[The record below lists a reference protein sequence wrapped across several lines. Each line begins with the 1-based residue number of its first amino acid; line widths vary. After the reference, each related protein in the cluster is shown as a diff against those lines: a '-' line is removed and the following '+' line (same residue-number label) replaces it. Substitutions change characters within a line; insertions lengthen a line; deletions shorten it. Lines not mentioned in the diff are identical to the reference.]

1 MDESI
6 GSRLQYAMGIRRV
19 SQSELAVRADISTS
33 YISMM
38 CNDIKIPSKKMI
50 ARICSVLR
58 ISREWLADGY
68 GDMEEET
75 DSVSDIAV
83 ITAELLNADPKSL
96 KRIFAM
102 TIAML
107 SEQQLQVIAD
117 AVDEFQRQR
126 RKADI

>member
-1 MDESI
+1 MEESI
-6 GSRLQYAMGIRRV
+6 GSRLQYAMGIRRI

-33 YISMM
+33 YMSMI
-38 CNDIKIPSKKMI
+38 CNDIKRPSKKMV
-50 ARICSVLR
+50 ARLCSVLR
-58 ISREWLADGY
+58 ISREWLTTGN
-68 GDMEEET
+68 GNMEEET
-75 DSVSDIAV
+75 DAVSDIAV

-107 SEQQLQVIAD
+107 SESQLQVIAD

-126 RKADI
+126 RKADA